1 MRLIHDER
9 KSILQQAAK
18 SFENFIN
25 LLDSYRILPA
35 NEVKT
40 YERYQENPTSFSTA
54 VSADAAVRRQ
64 TKIARFK
71 EEKSLKDRVE
81 VNKVRT
87 PCSSINDLPNSV
99 SPAQSP
105 CFAQRRCR
113 SSGSRFDGDITTN
126 TTDFPTPRVNR
137 SRTADL
143 VACSAITTINS
154 RTGSSRCAHTR
165 SLHQSSIF

>member
-35 NEVKT
+35 SEVKT

-87 PCSSINDLPNSV
+87 PCSSIND
-99 SPAQSP
+99 
-105 CFAQRRCR
+105 
-113 SSGSRFDGDITTN
+113 
-126 TTDFPTPRVNR
+126 
-137 SRTADL
+137 
-143 VACSAITTINS
+143 
-154 RTGSSRCAHTR
+154 
-165 SLHQSSIF
+165 